1 MDLGTLHGKNNRPA
15 GYTRI
20 VVIMTLS
27 LEEEVEIHVRS
38 FKMEYD

>member
-15 GYTRI
+15 GDTLF

-27 LEEEVEIHVRS
+27 LGEEVEIHVRS